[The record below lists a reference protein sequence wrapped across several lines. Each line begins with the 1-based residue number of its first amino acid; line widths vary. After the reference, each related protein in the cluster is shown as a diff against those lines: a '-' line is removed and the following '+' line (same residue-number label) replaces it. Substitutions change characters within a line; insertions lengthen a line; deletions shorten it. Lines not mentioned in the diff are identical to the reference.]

1 MNKAS
6 WVEINELKAGND
18 DDRRWTK
25 NYMYNERV
33 STYEGN
39 KWETKF
45 QSSGPFIFDNGRWAE
60 NNFSSGKPLAV
71 REYRLLFYST
81 WSESYDANGKVKPSG
96 QTLGRLY
103 QGNSGSGSF
112 GNQRSLIGFGTRDIQ
127 SKIRGST
134 IKKVEMYLHNEHF
147 WYNKGGKASIVSHQF
162 SSRPNTFNY
171 YRPITE
177 ASFSKGQGRWVILP
191 NRIGEQLRTGEV
203 TGFGLFK
210 NSNEL
215 DYYGYFSGATSENRP
230 KLRITFTRNVYES
243 GSGLEFLTNRQI
255 YVEPEYYTH
264 TLQKG
269 ESLWDVASK
278 YGVTVAQL
286 RGWNILSGTITQP
299 GARLKIYKE
308 SANLSAPATPPQ
320 YTTVKTGEGLTQ
332 IANRLMKQGLL
343 PWPTN
348 VARTT
353 LMELNGFTSSNPR
366 LYPGDEIMYSRG
378 Q

>member
-1 MNKAS
+1 MQKAS
-6 WVEINELKAGND
+6 WVEINELKTGKD
-18 DDRRWTK
+18 DDRRWTR
-25 NYMYNERV
+25 NHMYNERV
-33 STYEGN
+33 STYQGN

-45 QSSGPFIFDNGRWAE
+45 QSRGPFIFRGDKWAE
-60 NNFSSGKPLAV
+60 NNFSSDKPLAV

-81 WSESYDANGKVKPSG
+81 WSESYGANSKVKPSG

-103 QGNSGSGSF
+103 QGNNGSDSF

-127 SKIRGST
+127 SKLIGST
-134 IKKVEMYLHNEHF
+134 IKKVEIYLHNEHF
-147 WYNKGGKASIVSHQF
+147 WYDKGGKASIVSHRF

-171 YRPITE
+171 RAPITE

-230 KLRITFTRNVYES
+230 KLRITFTRNTYLS
-243 GSGLEFLTNRQI
+243 GSGIEFLTNRQI

-286 RGWNILSGTITQP
+286 RGWNTLSGAVNQP

-320 YTTVKTGEGLTQ
+320 YTTVKDGERLSQ
-332 IANRLMKQGLL
+332 VANRLMKQGLL
-343 PWPTN
+343 PWPDN
-348 VARTT
+348 VATAT